1 VTTQRRTGSASAGR
15 VRELWRYPVKSLA
28 GERLAAVAI
37 DARGVL
43 GDRLW
48 SVRDADGKFG
58 SGKTTRRFR
67 RMDGLLELAAASD
80 DDGVPVVT
88 FPDGRRLRGDG
99 DDIAAA
105 LSAHVGREVSLGEET
120 SISHFDEGPLHL
132 LTEASRAAVVQALG
146 RDVETRRFRPNLV
159 IETEAGA
166 GLPEDEWI
174 GAHVTVGDSVVLS
187 IRGGMT
193 RCVMV
198 DLPQVGLG
206 REDGVLRAISALN
219 ESRLGVV
226 ADVLRGGVVREGDTV
241 RVVG

>member
-1 VTTQRRTGSASAGR
+1 VTPAGRTDSAYAGR

-28 GERLAAVAI
+28 GERLTVVAI

-67 RMDGLLELAAASD
+67 RMDGLLELAATSV
-80 DDGVPVVT
+80 DGAPVVT
-88 FPDGRRLRGDG
+88 FPDGRRIRGD
-99 DDIAAA
+99 DEEIAAA
-105 LSAHVGREVSLGEET
+105 LSAHVGRTVSLAQENA
-120 SISHFDEGPLHL
+120 ISHFDEGPLHL
-132 LTEASRAAVVQALG
+132 ITEASRATVGQALG
-146 RDVETRRFRPNLV
+146 RQVETRRFRPNIV
-159 IETEAGA
+159 IEAQGDA
-166 GLPEDEWI
+166 AFPEDEWT

-198 DLPQVGLG
+198 DLAQVGLG
-206 REDGVLRAISALN
+206 REDGVLRTISALN
-219 ESRLGVV
+219 DSRLGVV
-226 ADVLRGGVVREGDTV
+226 ADVVCGGVVREGDAV
-241 RVVG
+241 SVLG